1 MSGAM
6 EKSLAI
12 LEFLANYPDGATL
25 AEIAT
30 ALNQIRSGCHRTLG
44 ELIRFGSVGF
54 TTLGLYAV
62 LMWILSATLDAPMV
76 VRATISYIPCILA
89 NYLLQRAF
97 TFRSQKQHVLAGPR
111 YIIVQ
116 LGGLIINSGVL
127 WLTVDVEHW
136 PYWAGQAAALA
147 GMAAWSFVGQKFWAF
162 S

>member
-1 MSGAM
+1 MPSDHQPSGRASSTGLPAWLT
-6 EKSLAI
+6 KL
-12 LEFLANYPDGATL
+12 LLLRLGPF
-25 AEIAT
+25 
-30 ALNQIRSGCHRTLG
+30 QLG

-62 LMWILSATLDAPMV
+62 LMWLLDATLDAPMV

-147 GMAAWSFVGQKFWAF
+147 GMATWSFVGQKFWAF